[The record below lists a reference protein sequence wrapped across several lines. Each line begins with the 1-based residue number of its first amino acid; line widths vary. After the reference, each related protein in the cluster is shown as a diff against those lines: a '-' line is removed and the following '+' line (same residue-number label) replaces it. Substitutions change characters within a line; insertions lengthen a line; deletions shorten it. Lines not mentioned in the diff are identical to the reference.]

1 MLLFHVESDINK
13 LCKEEVSK
21 VYAFETSSFV
31 LIPSIYCIFH
41 AHKSA
46 VLSFV
51 GTGHLTPQ
59 NGTLTKEFF
68 MAYIERLSD
77 LNGKV
82 NSSNFEASG
91 LQSARNLYLKFRDL
105 IFNRAQ
111 N

>member
-1 MLLFHVESDINK
+1 
-13 LCKEEVSK
+13 
-21 VYAFETSSFV
+21 
-31 LIPSIYCIFH
+31 
-41 AHKSA
+41 
-46 VLSFV
+46 
-51 GTGHLTPQ
+51 
-59 NGTLTKEFF
+59 